1 MSSKKHWLEKLVE
14 DDPKFKDYEFKK
26 LPGGFLE
33 RLGEAYEEKTISI
46 DEITD
51 SLEAGEIKRD
61 DDLTVN

>member
-1 MSSKKHWLEKLVE
+1 MSNEKHWLEKLME
-14 DDPKFKDYEFKK
+14 DDPKFKDYGFKK

-33 RLGEAYEEKTISI
+33 RLGEEYEEKPFSI

-51 SLEAGEIKRD
+51 SLMAGEIKRD